1 MRANFKNVPTTTTVQ
16 QNKLAIGRIIFL
28 KKKAT
33 ITQQNKVL
41 IRSQIIKNPLTTRI
55 KKSYQL
61 GAKLEITQNNKNK
74 KNKAANWEANCKNNH
89 KQQERKKEA
98 AAN

>member
-1 MRANFKNVPTTTTVQ
+1 LRANFKNVPTTTTIQ
-16 QNKLAIGRIIFL
+16 QNKLAIGRIFFF
-28 KKKAT
+28 KKSYNNTTK
-33 ITQQNKVL
+33 QVL
-41 IRSQIIKNPLTTRI
+41 IRSQIIKKPLTTRI